1 MMTNLAKLLNED
13 QLKELAKSIIEKSEF
28 SFNQNGLQISSKST
42 DNGLQLSIVYDSSEK
57 QLAKQERD
65 RFLEF
70 IKTIDDNV
78 FVELVESLGPEVIN
92 KLQTMLNTDDLELVR
107 EACIKFKNA
116 YKQLLVS
123 KIKYY
128 QSCLNKLEN

>member
-13 QLKELAKSIIEKSEF
+13 QLKELAKSIIENREF

-65 RFLEF
+65 NFLEF

-116 YKQLLVS
+116 YKQLLIN

>member
-13 QLKELAKSIIEKSEF
+13 QLKELAKSIIENSEF

-42 DNGLQLSIVYDSSEK
+42 DNGLQLSIVYDYSEK

-65 RFLEF
+65 KFLEF

-116 YKQLLVS
+116 YKQLLVN

>member
-13 QLKELAKSIIEKSEF
+13 QLKALAKSIIENSEF

-42 DNGLQLSIVYDSSEK
+42 DNGLQLSIVYDYSEK

-65 RFLEF
+65 NFLEF

-78 FVELVESLGPEVIN
+78 FVELVESLGPDVIN

-116 YKQLLVS
+116 YKQLLVN